1 VTSNDVGVA
10 GPRSWPL
17 VALVGPTA
25 SGKSRLALHLA
36 ETHAVEIVSCDSL
49 QVYRGLD
56 IGSAKPTQAEQARVR
71 HHLLDVA
78 EPHDIFSAAGYASLA
93 RAALADVRA
102 RGRLPVVVGGTGLYL
117 RALLSGL
124 FEGPARDEQFRR
136 RLERLATRRGDARLH
151 ALLAAIDPKAAARI
165 HTRDRLRVVRALE
178 VYRATRRTLS
188 QHFEAP
194 TSALEGF
201 QVLTLGLEPTRA
213 ELRERVAARTKAMF
227 AAGLVAETAA
237 VLAHY
242 GGTAPRPLNAIGYR
256 QALAVLRGD
265 LQAAEAEAQVVQ
277 KTMQY
282 AKRQLTWFRHQAQ
295 VEWHPN
301 SASAFAAALA
311 FWDAARGPEDP
322 QVLDMSRPIRENQ
335 GL

>member
-1 VTSNDVGVA
+1 MTSDDPGCA
-10 GPRSWPL
+10 GSHLWPL
-17 VALVGPTA
+17 AVLVGPTA
-25 SGKSRLALHLA
+25 SGKSELALRLA
-36 ETHAVEIVSCDSL
+36 ETQAVEIVSCDSL

-56 IGSAKPTQAEQARVR
+56 IGSAKPTLAERARVR
-71 HHLLDVA
+71 HHLLDVV
-78 EPHDIFSAAGYASLA
+78 EPHETFSAAGYAVLA
-93 RAALADVRA
+93 REALAAVRA

-124 FEGPARDEQFRR
+124 FEGPARDQEFRR
-136 RLERLATRRGDARLH
+136 RLERFAARRGDARLH
-151 ALLAAIDPKAAARI
+151 ALLVAIDPKAAARI
-165 HTRDRLRVVRALE
+165 HTHDHLRVVRALE
-178 VYRATRRTLS
+178 VFRATRRTLS
-188 QHFEAP
+188 QHFEAR
-194 TSALEGF
+194 TSPLEGF
-201 QVLTLGLEPTRA
+201 RVLTLGLQPSRA

-227 AAGLVAETAA
+227 GAGLIEETAA

-265 LQAAEAEAQVVQ
+265 LNTSEAETQVIQ

-282 AKRQLTWFRHQAQ
+282 AKRQLTWFRHQAR

-311 FWDAARGPEDP
+311 FWDAARGPEGP
-322 QVLDMSRPIRENQ
+322 QVLDIPRPIRENQ